1 MQVGI
6 LLNGLP
12 MELFLLSPSWPVF
25 MIIIINPSQLDFPLL
40 VPELVLK
47 NIDSCIKMLYKH
59 KYSE

>member
-12 MELFLLSPSWPVF
+12 MELFLLSPSWLVF
-25 MIIIINPSQLDFPLL
+25 VIIIINPAQLDFPQL

-47 NIDSCIKMLYKH
+47 NTDSYIKML
-59 KYSE
+59 